1 MTRTFNQALDQR
13 RRDQQASEGR
23 ILGQMESNTA
33 RMEQRLHN
41 MVKAG
46 DQRAQEDRQQM
57 LRDMDEKQ
65 QVMED
70 RISRLIRNVAMS
82 GRQTLGDVEQLM
94 ERQREIDAA
103 SQKQERSVRLI
114 DRFTAME
121 TTLQAQSAIHMSAV
135 A

>member
-1 MTRTFNQALDQR
+1 M
-13 RRDQQASEGR
+13 
-23 ILGQMESNTA
+23 GQMESNTA

-121 TTLQAQSAIHMSAV
+121 TTLQA
-135 A
+135 